1 MKTSLVVGMGIGNLY
16 AAVLDELGHGVITVD
31 SDPNK
36 NADFTSVDDA
46 IKEIRS
52 FDTVHICT
60 PNFTHIKIAR
70 KLAACSKIVFI
81 EKPGVATSDAWKQL
95 SIDYPKARIVMVK
108 NNQYRDEIKRFKELA
123 VQSKT
128 VHLKWNNCNRIP
140 SPGSWFTDK
149 SLAFGGVSRDL
160 IPHMLSYYCA
170 LTDHT
175 KGNRLYATAV
185 QRNELKD
192 IDSTDYGVINY
203 DGVYNV
209 DDFCEMEFKNGK
221 TKYILTANW
230 RTLEPSDISVSFD
243 MDGRAV
249 RFELGL
255 CPESAYKQMIRDAV
269 ENLNNDSYWQD
280 QLAQDIWIH
289 EQIENL

>member
-16 AAVLDELGHGVITVD
+16 ASVLDELGHGVVTVD

-36 NADFTSVDDA
+36 GADFTSVDDA
-46 IKEIRS
+46 IATCRL

-70 KLAACSKIVFI
+70 KLAACSRIVFI
-81 EKPGVATSDAWKQL
+81 EKPGVATSDAWQQL
-95 SIDYPKARIVMVK
+95 VIDYPKTRFMMVK
-108 NNQYRDEIKRFKELA
+108 NNQFRDEISQFKELA
-123 VQSKT
+123 KKSKT
-128 VHLKWNNCNRIP
+128 VYLKWNNCNRIP

-160 IPHMLSYYCA
+160 IPHMLSYYCV
-170 LTDHT
+170 LTDYT
-175 KGNRLYATAV
+175 KGNKLYANAV

-192 IDSTDYGVINY
+192 IDSTDYGIINY

-209 DDFCEMEFKNGK
+209 DDFCEIEFLNGH

-230 RTLEPSDISVSFD
+230 RTLSPSDIGISFD
-243 MDGRAV
+243 VNGETIK
-249 RFELGL
+249 FELGL
-255 CPESAYKQMIRDAV
+255 CPESAYKQMIYEAV
-269 ENLNNDSYWQD
+269 ENLSNDAFWQE
-280 QLAQDIWIH
+280 QFEQDMWIH
-289 EQIENL
+289 KQIENL

>member
-16 AAVLDELGHGVITVD
+16 AAVLDDLGHGVITVD
-31 SDPNK
+31 SDPGK
-36 NADFTSVDDA
+36 GADFTNVDDA
-46 IKEIRS
+46 ISKCRS

-70 KLAACSKIVFI
+70 KLAACSRIVFI

-95 SIDYPKARIVMVK
+95 VADYPKTRFVMVK
-108 NNQYRDEIKRFKELA
+108 NNQYRTEIEQFKELA
-123 VQSKT
+123 KQSST
-128 VHLKWNNCNRIP
+128 VYLKWNNCNRIP
-140 SPGSWFTDK
+140 NPGSWFTDK

-160 IPHMLSYYCA
+160 IPHMLSYYCV
-170 LTDHT
+170 LSDYT
-175 KGNRLYATAV
+175 KGNKLYAMAV

-209 DDFCEMEFKNGK
+209 DDFCEMEFSNGN

-230 RTLEPSDISVSFD
+230 RTLSPSDIGISFVIN
-243 MDGRAV
+243 GETIK
-249 RFELGL
+249 FELGL
-255 CPESAYKQMIRDAV
+255 CPESAYKQMIYEAV
-269 ENLNNDSYWQD
+269 ENLNNDTYWQE

-289 EQIENL
+289 KQIENL

>member
-36 NADFTSVDDA
+36 KADFTSVDYA
-46 IKEIRS
+46 IATCRM

-70 KLAACSKIVFI
+70 KLAACSRIIFI

-95 SIDYPKARIVMVK
+95 VIDYPKTRFVMVK
-108 NNQYRDEIKRFKELA
+108 NNQYREEIKRFKELA
-123 VQSKT
+123 KQSST

-160 IPHMLSYYCA
+160 IPHMLSYYCVLA
-170 LTDHT
+170 DYT
-175 KGNRLYATAV
+175 KGNKLYANAI

-192 IDSTDYGVINY
+192 IDSTEYGVINPN
-203 DGVYNV
+203 GVYDV
-209 DDFCEMEFKNGK
+209 DDFCEMEYHNGN
-221 TKYILTANW
+221 TKYILSANW
-230 RTLEPSDISVSFD
+230 RTQQPSDISISFD
-243 MDGRAV
+243 MNGKAI

-255 CPESAYKQMIRDAV
+255 CPESAYKQMIHEAV
-269 ENLNNDSYWQD
+269 ENLNNDIYWQE
-280 QLAQDIWIH
+280 QYEQDMWIH
-289 EQIENL
+289 KQIENL

>member
-36 NADFTSVDDA
+36 KADFTSVDYA
-46 IKEIRS
+46 IATCRM

-60 PNFTHIKIAR
+60 PNFTHVKIAR
-70 KLAACSKIVFI
+70 KLAACSRIIFI

-95 SIDYPKARIVMVK
+95 VIDYPKTRFVMVK
-108 NNQYRDEIKRFKELA
+108 NNQYRAEIKRFKELA
-123 VQSKT
+123 KQSSA

-160 IPHMLSYYCA
+160 IPHMLSYYCV
-170 LTDHT
+170 LTDYT
-175 KGNRLYATAV
+175 KGNKLYANAI

-192 IDSTDYGVINY
+192 IDSTEYGVINPN
-203 DGVYNV
+203 GVYDV
-209 DDFCEMEFKNGK
+209 DDFCEMEFHNGN

-230 RTLEPSDISVSFD
+230 RTQQPSDISISFD
-243 MDGRAV
+243 MDGRAI

-255 CPESAYKQMIRDAV
+255 CPESAYKEMIHEAV
-269 ENLNNDSYWQD
+269 ENLHNDVYWQE
-280 QLAQDIWIH
+280 QYEQDMWIH
-289 EQIENL
+289 KQIENL